1 MIPRSGFK
9 WDEVG
14 WLSLRVSRMA
24 SFLGSHRHTLDAKGR
39 LSIPS
44 KFRKAAGDTFVL
56 TLGLDRCLFL
66 FPEAEWRR
74 LERDLRSLKF
84 TSRDARFFKREM
96 AANACVVVVDN
107 HGRIIVPAELR
118 AEAGLDRDVLVIG
131 AFERIEIW
139 SPEGYRK
146 YREGF
151 GMSYEDVAEM
161 LTENLGGVPPSGDGE
176 DEE

>member
-1 MIPRSGFK
+1 
-9 WDEVG
+9 
-14 WLSLRVSRMA
+14 MA

-74 LERDLRSLKF
+74 LERDLRALKF
-84 TSRDARFFKREM
+84 TSKDARFFKREM

-107 HGRIIVPAELR
+107 HGRIVVPAELR
-118 AEAGLDRDVLVIG
+118 EQLGLERDVLVIG

-139 SPEGYRK
+139 SPEGYEQ
-146 YREGF
+146 YRSGF

-161 LTENLGGVPPSGDGE
+161 LTDNLGDERTGGTDADGE
-176 DEE
+176 